1 MLFLVFAYAGLLPSY
16 HAEAQP
22 RTAGEWAWK
31 PILLHEGVRFEYL
44 FYRAADNANNGI
56 VVKLTNHNAYPV
68 HYAFKVVFR
77 TGAAVHVEEVEGDPE
92 AKEIKTGESAGL
104 FRVPFKDGR
113 TIGEIGLRGFR
124 ITRREGAEGPREEGG
139 SGRARPVGK

>member
-1 MLFLVFAYAGLLPSY
+1 MLFLAGVYAGLLSPS

-68 HYAFKVVFR
+68 RYYFKVVFR
-77 TGAAVHVEEVEGDPE
+77 AGAAVRVEEVEGNLE

-104 FRVPFKDGR
+104 FWVPFEDGR

-124 ITRREGAEGPREEGG
+124 ITRREEDEGPRDRGG
-139 SGRARPVGK
+139 SGRATPIGK